1 MFRYWWTCIL
11 LFVLV
16 CNIPVHSQSATGN
29 VDWIFVLDTSA
40 SMHGAG
46 GSANIFGKVQ
56 EAISEF
62 IRRAHDGDTVT
73 LYTFDR
79 DTTLRSHI
87 RISGELDKRE
97 LLKTISDLSS
107 SGDRTYTG
115 KALKDAL
122 ERSVELKNRSDAA
135 NRTVSIVLFT
145 DGLEDVRG
153 IPNPVSIP
161 SNIFL
166 IPKDQPY
173 IFYVSVGAVVEKQL
187 ESFVTDPAMGNRGEV
202 MRDPGAQRIAELGE
216 TIRKK
221 IEEPPKPVALNVAPR
236 ILDFKQIAPGE
247 GTSKQELNVS
257 CDSDCSLSVNLDSAG
272 TESLSLIEPTGVV
285 TVKAGESHP
294 VQVRLKAAPEMTN
307 GLRAFAL
314 SITASPANQSNHISK
329 TVNVAASVNVV
340 RTPLW
345 RTFLK
350 YLLLLLI
357 ALGVALTII
366 SAIKGEPPWIWLPSL
381 LESASLE
388 GELQIIHPR
397 PTRVEDEFIS
407 LTQLRTRRVSL
418 RSLIK
423 NGATTDSDAEL
434 EAANE
439 NGKPCVN
446 LRRTSGTV
454 YVNKIEV
461 ANTKIYNDDTIE
473 LGDTKLLFN
482 WVNHDRPAD
491 HEESSAV

>member
-1 MFRYWWTCIL
+1 
-11 LFVLV
+11 
-16 CNIPVHSQSATGN
+16 
-29 VDWIFVLDTSA
+29 
-40 SMHGAG
+40 MHGAG

-62 IRRAHDGDTVT
+62 IRRAHEGDTVT

-87 RISGELDKRE
+87 RISGELDKRD
-97 LLKTISDLSS
+97 LLKAVTELSS
-107 SGDRTYTG
+107 PGDRTYTG

-122 ERSVELKNRSDAA
+122 ERSVELKNRSDAG

-161 SNIFL
+161 SNISL
-166 IPKDQPY
+166 IPRDQPY
-173 IFYVSVGAVVEKQL
+173 VFYVSVGAVVETQL
-187 ESFVTDPAMGNRGEV
+187 EKFVTDPAMGNRGQV
-202 MRDPGAQRIAELGE
+202 IRDPGAERIAEIGE
-216 TIRKK
+216 TIRHV
-221 IEEPPKPVALNVAPR
+221 ITEPPKQIGLDIKPENF
-236 ILDFKQIAPGE
+236 DFKQIEPGA
-247 GTSKQELNVS
+247 GTSPQEVTVS
-257 CDSDCSLSVNLDSAG
+257 CDSDCSLNISLDNAG
-272 TESLSLIEPTGVV
+272 TQGLSLIQTPDVV
-285 TVKAGESHP
+285 TLKAGESRPLH
-294 VQVRLKAAPEMTN
+294 LKLNAAPETTN
-307 GLRAFAL
+307 GVRTFAL
-314 SITASPANQSNHISK
+314 SIRANPSNQSNHISK
-329 TVNVAASVNVV
+329 TVSVAASVNVV
-340 RTPLW
+340 RPSPW
-345 RTFLK
+345 RTLLK

-357 ALGVALTII
+357 ALAIALTII
-366 SAIKGEPPWIWLPSL
+366 SAIKGEPPWIWLPGL
-381 LESASLE
+381 FESASLE
-388 GELQIIHPR
+388 GELQIVHPR
-397 PTRVEDEFIS
+397 PPRVEDEFIS
-407 LTQLRTRRVSL
+407 LTQLRTRKVSL

-423 NGATTDSDAEL
+423 NGAATDSDAEL

-491 HEESSAV
+491 HEESSSVYGDLSYGQDQKHFS

>member
-1 MFRYWWTCIL
+1 
-11 LFVLV
+11 
-16 CNIPVHSQSATGN
+16 
-29 VDWIFVLDTSA
+29 
-40 SMHGAG
+40 
-46 GSANIFGKVQ
+46 
-56 EAISEF
+56 
-62 IRRAHDGDTVT
+62 
-73 LYTFDR
+73 
-79 DTTLRSHI
+79 
-87 RISGELDKRE
+87 
-97 LLKTISDLSS
+97 
-107 SGDRTYTG
+107 
-115 KALKDAL
+115 
-122 ERSVELKNRSDAA
+122 
-135 NRTVSIVLFT
+135 
-145 DGLEDVRG
+145 
-153 IPNPVSIP
+153 
-161 SNIFL
+161 
-166 IPKDQPY
+166 
-173 IFYVSVGAVVEKQL
+173 
-187 ESFVTDPAMGNRGEV
+187 
-202 MRDPGAQRIAELGE
+202 
-216 TIRKK
+216 
-221 IEEPPKPVALNVAPR
+221 
-236 ILDFKQIAPGE
+236 
-247 GTSKQELNVS
+247 
-257 CDSDCSLSVNLDSAG
+257 
-272 TESLSLIEPTGVV
+272 
-285 TVKAGESHP
+285 

-357 ALGVALTII
+357 ALAVALTII

-423 NGATTDSDAEL
+423 NGATSDSDAEL